1 MSTIRGNAHGLVD
14 WSGRDPWRKRMGVM
28 IEKHLSQACELND
41 VAIEE
46 LTEVIGPSAMT
57 ALDCVFEDFCT
68 TVWEDESN
76 IATDYLKRR
85 GWKETAINRAYIEAL
100 RGSVMSLYEI
110 SDVRPGESFL
120 ARDLVRGGEPVRV
133 IERTA
138 TKTLVAWDV
147 IATRIVTVRGKV
159 QLTSAVLAVDRGL
172 AEEMLGILNRTKD
185 RLRRETADVLKG
197 AAPAL
202 RDQFDA
208 ELADQDQ
215 LLRTAASTI
224 TTLWLNDAIRSA
236 LAPPPALAN
245 TDGDPLEF
253 MTLHYR
259 IAPAASAADIVTAL
273 SGVPDLRAED
283 DGAHWTLFAPK
294 APSPRSRT
302 RKGAPDPDTG
312 RTIHASLSLE
322 RGVLKVLVNSEARAA
337 RVRDLLYPALADVVR
352 EPLVE
357 RVTPEQAMVQ
367 AGATGASISPSL
379 MPEGVDPTDLRAAIH
394 EVLDRQYRKT
404 LGEPVPML
412 NGKTPRQAVR
422 SAKGRQAVANWLKS
436 LEQTSARCSVDDPM
450 RDYDFSW
457 MWKELGVADL
467 RS

>member
-1 MSTIRGNAHGLVD
+1 MNIIRGNAQGLAD
-14 WSGRDPWRKRMGVM
+14 WLGRDPWRERMSLM
-28 IEKHLSQACELND
+28 MEKHLSQACELND

-46 LTEVIGPSAMT
+46 LAEVIGPSAMT
-57 ALDCVFEDFCT
+57 ALDCAFEDFCT
-68 TVWEDESN
+68 TVWEDGSN

-100 RGSVMSLYEI
+100 RGSVMSLYEV

-172 AEEMLGILNRTKD
+172 AEDMLGFLNRTKD

-202 RDQFDA
+202 REQFDA

-236 LAPPPALAN
+236 LAPPPVLAN

-259 IAPAASAADIVTAL
+259 IAPAASAADIATAL

-283 DGAHWTLFAPK
+283 DGAHWTLFAPE
-294 APSPRSRT
+294 APSPQGRT

-357 RVTPEQAMVQ
+357 RVTPEQAMAQ
-367 AGATGASISPSL
+367 AGAAGASMSL
-379 MPEGVDPTDLRAAIH
+379 GMPEGMDPADLHAAVH

-412 NGKTPRQAVR
+412 DGKTPRQAVR

-436 LEQTSARCSVDDPM
+436 LEQTSARCPVDDPM
-450 RDYDFSW
+450 QDYDFGW
-457 MWKELGVADL
+457 MWEELGVADL